1 MSQFETIE
9 DAVKNYLDEYAKSD
23 PVFAEKLANPEKSI
37 EKCME
42 YIQSEV
48 FHEFIKKG
56 EGRRVAVACPTRQQ
70 CFGLA
75 VHYYDE
81 EKVEIRPMEGVSAVT
96 RATPDVPLTEDDK
109 AKAKEKAIERLAAEE
124 ARKIKDEEEKKRQKA
139 KEKRKK
145 EEEAGVLF
153 LFDE

>member
-1 MSQFETIE
+1 MSTFERIE
-9 DAVKNYLDEYAKSD
+9 DAVKDYLDEYAKGD
-23 PVFAEKLANPEKSI
+23 PVFAEKLANPNKSI
-37 EKCME
+37 EQCME
-42 YIQSEV
+42 YIQSEI
-48 FHEFIKKG
+48 FHEFIKNG
-56 EGRRVAVACPTRQQ
+56 GGRRVAVACPSRQQ

-81 EKVEIRPMEGVSAVT
+81 EKVEIRPMPGVTSVSH
-96 RATPDVPLTEDDK
+96 ATPDVPLTEED
-109 AKAKEKAIERLAAEE
+109 KEKAREKAIQKLADED

-145 EEEAGVLF
+145 DEEAGVLF